1 MESMNLLGKD
11 TERIKAVLDQIVYK
25 VLLLVRESLQCF
37 LTFGSLDIISNIIK
51 FMGSFLYTNNLLF
64 QYILI
69 HAIERMWILIIIS
82 TLIALIALIV
92 WCKVKSLIFHEITSE
107 LMCILALI
115 LKILTY
121 NRI

>member
-51 FMGSFLYTNNLLF
+51 FMGSF
-64 QYILI
+64 I
-69 HAIERMWILIIIS
+69 H
-82 TLIALIALIV
+82 
-92 WCKVKSLIFHEITSE
+92 K
-107 LMCILALI
+107 
-115 LKILTY
+115 
-121 NRI
+121 